1 MIFIKKTAKYSI
13 AIKTNNNNKGVN
25 MAEVEV
31 KPLSRSEREAQIKD
45 KAGLVIVIMALF
57 MAITTYFA
65 NVQSGAGLKNML
77 KATDTYAFF
86 QSKSIKQAIAEGQR
100 DDYIARGD
108 KAKAEKLQEKIDRYE
123 SDPVKGE
130 GKKELLAK
138 AQAYEAA
145 RDQAAKHSP
154 WLTFASMAFQLAI
167 VLLSAS
173 ILAVNNKMY
182 KISEVVAVIVVIL
195 LSQGI
200 WLWF

>member
-1 MIFIKKTAKYSI
+1 
-13 AIKTNNNNKGVN
+13 
-25 MAEVEV
+25 MAEEQIQP

-65 NVQSGAGLKNML
+65 NTHSGASMKNML

-100 DDYIARGD
+100 DDYISRGE
-108 KAKAEKLQEKIDRYE
+108 KSKAEALQKKIDRYE
-123 SDPVKGE
+123 SDPEKGE

-138 AQAYEAA
+138 AQSFEKA
-145 RDQAAKHSP
+145 RDEAAKHGP

-173 ILAVNNKMY
+173 ILAVNNQMY
-182 KISEVVAVIVVIL
+182 KISIVVSVIGVL
-195 LSQGI
+195 LLGQGI
-200 WLWF
+200 WLWI

>member
-1 MIFIKKTAKYSI
+1 
-13 AIKTNNNNKGVN
+13 
-25 MAEVEV
+25 MAEVQEV

-65 NVQSGAGLKNML
+65 NTYSGATLKNML

-86 QSKSIKQAIAEGQR
+86 QSKSIKQSIAEGQLE
-100 DDYIARGD
+100 D
-108 KAKAEKLQEKIDRYE
+108 AKDPKRKEMLQAKIDRYE
-123 SDPVKGE
+123 SDPVKNE

-138 AQAYEAA
+138 ARAFEEA
-145 RDQAAKHSP
+145 RDEAAKHSP

-182 KISEVVAVIVVIL
+182 KISLYVAGIGVL
-195 LSQGI
+195 LLGQGI
-200 WLWF
+200 WLWI

>member
-1 MIFIKKTAKYSI
+1 
-13 AIKTNNNNKGVN
+13 
-25 MAEVEV
+25 MAEVKTEV
-31 KPLSRSEREAQIKD
+31 KPLSRSEREALIKD

-65 NVQSGAGLKNML
+65 NQHSGAALKNML

-100 DDYIARGD
+100 DDYVARGD
-108 KAKAEKLQEKIDRYE
+108 KAKAEALQKKIDRYE
-123 SDPVKGE
+123 SDEKSGE
-130 GKKELLAK
+130 GKRELLAK

-145 RDQAAKHSP
+145 RDQASKHSP

-173 ILAVNNKMY
+173 IIAVNNKMY
-182 KISEVVAVIVVIL
+182 KISEVVAVIGVLL

>member
-1 MIFIKKTAKYSI
+1 MTEEK
-13 AIKTNNNNKGVN
+13 
-25 MAEVEV
+25 

-45 KAGLVIVIMALF
+45 KAGLVIVVMALF

-65 NVQSGAGLKNML
+65 NSYSGAVLKNML
-77 KATDTYAFF
+77 KATDTYAFY
-86 QSKSIKQAIAEGQR
+86 QSKSIKQSIAEGQIEETKDLKR
-100 DDYIARGD
+100 
-108 KAKAEKLQEKIDRYE
+108 KEMLQAKIERYE
-123 SDPVKGE
+123 SDPKTGE

-138 AQAYEAA
+138 ARGFEQA
-145 RDQAAKHSP
+145 RDDASKHSP

-173 ILAVNNKMY
+173 IIAVNNNMY
-182 KISEVVAVIVVIL
+182 KVSLYVAGLGIFL

>member
-1 MIFIKKTAKYSI
+1 
-13 AIKTNNNNKGVN
+13 
-25 MAEVEV
+25 MAEQQTQP
-31 KPLSRSEREAQIKD
+31 KPLSRSEREAAIKD

-57 MAITTYFA
+57 MAITTYFS
-65 NVQSGAGLKNML
+65 NSYSGAVLKNML
-77 KATDTYAFF
+77 KATDTYAFY
-86 QSKSIKQAIAEGQR
+86 QAKSIKQSIAEGQLEDAR
-100 DDYIARGD
+100 DPKRVRELA
-108 KAKAEKLQEKIDRYE
+108 AKIERYE

-130 GKKELLAK
+130 GKRELLEK
-138 AQAYEAA
+138 ARAYEAA
-145 RDQAAKHSP
+145 RDEAARHSP

-182 KISEVVAVIVVIL
+182 KISEVVAAIGIIL

>member
-1 MIFIKKTAKYSI
+1 MSEVK
-13 AIKTNNNNKGVN
+13 
-25 MAEVEV
+25 AEA

-57 MAITTYFA
+57 MAITTYFS
-65 NVQSGAGLKNML
+65 NMHSGVGMKSML

-100 DDYIARGD
+100 DDYIARGE
-108 KAKAEKLQEKIDRYE
+108 KAKAEALQKKIDRYE
-123 SDPVKGE
+123 SDPEKGE

-138 AQAYEAA
+138 AKAYEEA
-145 RDQAAKHSP
+145 RDNSAKHSP

-182 KISEVVAVIVVIL
+182 KISEVVAIIGVL
-195 LSQGI
+195 LLGQGI
-200 WLWF
+200 WLWI

>member
-1 MIFIKKTAKYSI
+1 
-13 AIKTNNNNKGVN
+13 
-25 MAEVEV
+25 MAEEQKEV
-31 KPLSRSEREAQIKD
+31 KPLSRSEREALIKD

-57 MAITTYFA
+57 MAITTYFS
-65 NVQSGAGLKNML
+65 NMHSGAGMKNML

-100 DDYIARGD
+100 DDYIARGE
-108 KAKAEKLQEKIDRYE
+108 KAKAEALQKKIDRYE
-123 SDPVKGE
+123 SDPEKGE

-138 AQAYEAA
+138 AQAFEKA
-145 RDQAAKHSP
+145 RDEAAKHGP

-173 ILAVNNKMY
+173 ILSVNNKMY
-182 KISEVVAVIVVIL
+182 KISEVVAVIGIIL

-200 WLWF
+200 WLWMPF

>member
-1 MIFIKKTAKYSI
+1 
-13 AIKTNNNNKGVN
+13 
-25 MAEVEV
+25 MAEVKTET
-31 KPLSRSEREAQIKD
+31 KPLSRSEREALIKD
-45 KAGLVIVIMALF
+45 KAGLVIVVMAFCL
-57 MAITTYFA
+57 AITTYYASSF
-65 NVQSGAGLKNML
+65 SGAVLKNTL

-100 DDYIARGD
+100 DDYVARGD
-108 KAKAEKLQEKIDRYE
+108 KAKAEKLDAKIARYE
-123 SDPVKGE
+123 SEPDKGE

-138 AQAYEAA
+138 AQAYEKA
-145 RDQAAKHSP
+145 RDEASKHTP

-182 KISEVVAVIVVIL
+182 KGSLYVAVAGMVL

>member
-1 MIFIKKTAKYSI
+1 
-13 AIKTNNNNKGVN
+13 
-25 MAEVEV
+25 MAEVQQA
-31 KPLSRSEREAQIKD
+31 KPLTRSEREAQIKD
-45 KAGLVIVIMALF
+45 KAGLVIVVMALF
-57 MAITTYFA
+57 MAITTYFS
-65 NVQSGAGLKNML
+65 NVHSGAGLKNML
-77 KATDTYAFF
+77 KATDTYAFY

-100 DDYIARGD
+100 DDYLARGE
-108 KAKAEKLQEKIDRYE
+108 KAKAETLQKKIDRYE
-123 SDPVKGE
+123 SDPEKGE

-173 ILAVNNKMY
+173 IIAVNNTMY
-182 KISEVVAVIVVIL
+182 KVSEVVAVIGIIL
-195 LSQGI
+195 LTQGI